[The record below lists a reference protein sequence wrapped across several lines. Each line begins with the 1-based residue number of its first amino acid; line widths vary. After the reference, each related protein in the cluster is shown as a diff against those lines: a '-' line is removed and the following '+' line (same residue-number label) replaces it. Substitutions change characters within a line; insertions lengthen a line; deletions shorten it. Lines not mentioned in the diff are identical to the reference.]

1 MFYSRN
7 QVLVGKSDEHKNPS
21 AAHPSPLLEREEAI
35 VYFRPLKEDDKD
47 EIRELHQKWF
57 PVQYKSVFY
66 DSIVI
71 NQMISS
77 DKSAPPI
84 PLFTCAA
91 LIQNYQSIDERSMSG
106 DSLTVKTF
114 PPPPSSSITM
124 CREEDERSPSPLD
137 YYHHQ
142 QQHQQK
148 PQIWQLEDEK
158 ISRKNPIYRKNNYN
172 DNIFNNPEDTCS
184 STEEVEVTSN
194 NETCEA
200 LKLQQKIPNRTEK
213 IIGCIVGSFN
223 TLDNI
228 ESSLS
233 TFLIKD
239 PHTHSRVFYIMTLGT
254 ATEYRKLGIGS
265 NLVER
270 AISYAKQD
278 ERCGAVYLHVI
289 TYNQTAISFYEK
301 LGFAFGK

>member
-1 MFYSRN
+1 
-7 QVLVGKSDEHKNPS
+7 
-21 AAHPSPLLEREEAI
+21 
-35 VYFRPLKEDDKD
+35 LKEGDKD

-57 PVQYKSVFY
+57 PVQYKSIFY

-91 LIQNYQSIDERSMSG
+91 LIQNYQSMDERSMSG
-106 DSLTVKTF
+106 DSLIVKTLS
-114 PPPPSSSITM
+114 PPPPSSSSVTM
-124 CREEDERSPSPLD
+124 CREEDEGSPSSLD

-148 PQIWQLEDEK
+148 HQIWQLEEQK

-172 DNIFNNPEDTCS
+172 DKIVKNPEDTCS
-184 STEEVEVTSN
+184 SREPVKVTSTD
-194 NETCEA
+194 ETCEA
-200 LKLQQKIPNRTEK
+200 LKLQQKIPSRTEK

-223 TLDNI
+223 SLDNI

-233 TFLIKD
+233 TFLIED

-301 LGFAFGK
+301 LGFVFGRYRCFVRLFFSFKLDINEVVLLNCLLLFPLKKNMHSN